1 MLEPPAIQGSHR
13 HQAGWKLKLDTPP
26 KLNSERAYEELL
38 KSGDDWADKQ
48 AAAELLEETK
58 KSVLARL
65 KNESGEK
72 SDAAKETIALC
83 HKDYREHLELMVEA
97 KRAAT
102 RARVRYDAAK
112 VLAEMRRSEEST
124 RRAEMT
130 LR

>member
-1 MLEPPAIQGSHR
+1 M
-13 HQAGWKLKLDTPP
+13 QARRIAYPELLYRREVRV
-26 KLNSERAYEELL
+26 KLNSDKAYEALIE
-38 KSGDDWADKQ
+38 SGDDWADKD
-48 AAAELLEETK
+48 AAASLLEETK

-83 HKDYREHLELMVEA
+83 HEDYMEHLGLMVEA
-97 KRAAT
+97 RRAANK
-102 RARVRYDAAK
+102 AKVRYDSAK
-112 VLAEMRRSEEST
+112 TLAEMRRSEEST